1 MDAIRFIDKIKKIQ
15 VPERYSMRMS
25 EIKAIYEV
33 CANEFD
39 IMTAAFSYGFLK
51 GQRFA
56 LRYPQSAPTGMGKRK
71 TAPDKQ

>member
-56 LRYPQSAPTGMGKRK
+56 SRYPQVQVGENK
-71 TAPDKQ
+71 TAPDKH